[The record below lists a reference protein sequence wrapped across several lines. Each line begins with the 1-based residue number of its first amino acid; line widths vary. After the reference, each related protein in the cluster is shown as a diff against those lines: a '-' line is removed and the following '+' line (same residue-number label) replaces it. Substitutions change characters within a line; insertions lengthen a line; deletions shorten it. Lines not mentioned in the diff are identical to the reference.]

1 LVLTALHDAQLTDFL
16 DDEIEVPVQ
25 YLGSTDEKKMKT
37 PNPEFAVHITKQNLV
52 LNFLLS
58 SLSREMLEYAASYT
72 TPQEVWKNLVA
83 MASSQSRTR
92 VINTRMALSTNKKNN
107 QSIAQYVGKMKTLAD
122 DMGATGKK
130 LNDEDLVGYIL
141 AGLDSDFDF
150 VISAVAARVEPI
162 SISELYGKLTYHEQ
176 ELCDKE
182 FSTVN
187 FASQG

>member
-1 LVLTALHDAQLTDFL
+1 
-16 DDEIEVPVQ
+16 
-25 YLGSTDEKKMKT
+25 
-37 PNPEFAVHITKQNLV
+37 
-52 LNFLLS
+52 
-58 SLSREMLEYAASYT
+58 
-72 TPQEVWKNLVA
+72 
-83 MASSQSRTR
+83 
-92 VINTRMALSTNKKNN
+92 MALSTNKKNN

-122 DMGATGKK
+122 DMGAAGKK

-162 SISELYGKLTYHEQ
+162 SVSELYGQLTYHEQ
-176 ELCDKE
+176 ELCGKE